1 MARETP
7 YSLLHNLPDKATGLG
22 WFERLVRCLLEIGLR
37 ARDGRRVLLGWRV
50 IRAVLYANARR
61 LTPSLAERAYRSAF
75 AEGTVLDSR
84 FLFAHQLFSREIN
97 GLHVTPAIYTNLL
110 QLILYV
116 ERENYIAQKS
126 NCKTSYKEEVNIN
139 SFSQSWLVSRI
150 VDRRRW
156 LIREFRPPAW
166 KYKDSRI

>member
-1 MARETP
+1 MISKDRSLSLGDRE
-7 YSLLHNLPDKATGLG
+7 LH
-22 WFERLVRCLLEIGLR
+22 

-50 IRAVLYANARR
+50 IRAVLYANACR

-84 FLFAHQLFSREIN
+84 FLFAQQFFSHEIN
-97 GLHVTPAIYTNLL
+97 GLHVTPVYTNLL

-116 ERENYIAQKS
+116 ERENYITQKS

-139 SFSQSWLVSRI
+139 FSSR
-150 VDRRRW
+150 
-156 LIREFRPPAW
+156 
-166 KYKDSRI
+166 S